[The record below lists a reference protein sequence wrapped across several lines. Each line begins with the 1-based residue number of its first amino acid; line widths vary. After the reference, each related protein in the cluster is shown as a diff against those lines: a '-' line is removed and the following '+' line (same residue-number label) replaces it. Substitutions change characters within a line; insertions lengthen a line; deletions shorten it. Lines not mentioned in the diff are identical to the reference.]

1 MGGEASSSCALV
13 AGEAFRM
20 SASATPEGYAGFS
33 WIFALWE
40 DVGMT
45 MLAAT
50 QPIFTALNNSSSTLV
65 FSVGIIWLIMIML
78 RVADG
83 GLARGLA
90 GGVVIFFVMLLG
102 MKPATVQLP
111 SGVSVTLIDAQA
123 TSLKVAMAVHR
134 MYRSALDGVLSE
146 HTIAGSIVPAQAAV
160 DDIAARGAQ
169 IYQGTDLAR
178 LIHDY
183 NTSCAPSRAELGGAG
198 HATRIEAMH
207 AVGLLGG
214 GGLGI
219 PDEQISLIAQAKAAG
234 GGITTYMTGSAEE
247 NGGWLNYLLGGGAA
261 RKGIEKAVD
270 LGSVQARREA
280 GIAALGSAGPF
291 MGDRYALPT
300 KVHWQALFAGQ
311 PDSTP
316 SYLPITLI
324 PGQKSQVVGADANA
338 MMFQPTSCLEAYK
351 IAQLGAEQAYLA
363 LEEVGGT
370 IAGGQRVSAEVGA
383 VSTAVAWQ
391 RFMTRSLE
399 KTTGLSPDGAEV
411 GAGILASVQMFKD
424 WSGWLDLQTLLP
436 GYVLLSAW
444 LFWIVLLAAPLAL
457 LLAPL
462 RGVGVLISWLSL
474 LFFPVIAML
483 FAHALI
489 VAVSLVM
496 AAVAI
501 GQAAAASGWSGSGA
515 DFDAVR
521 GFMGAIAAILLT
533 ITTWIASSLTGVS
546 VGGLAGSLTGAMAT
560 ASGVGGFV
568 TRAVGTVMA
577 ISRLGALGAA
587 GGKGRSPGGG
597 SGGATPPRPIPPS
610 PTGSSSAPHAR
621 PARDPNA
628 SGSVARAY
636 WPTTPTTDRS
646 IGTRRSALIPP
657 KKVPPKQ

>member
-1 MGGEASSSCALV
+1 
-13 AGEAFRM
+13 M

-123 TSLKVAMAVHR
+123 TTLKVAMAVHR

-183 NTSCAPSRAELGGAG
+183 NTSCAPSRAELGGAE

-324 PGQKSQVVGADANA
+324 PGQKSQVIGVDDNA

-363 LEEVGGT
+363 LKEAGGT

-391 RFMTRSLE
+391 RFITRSLE

-462 RGVGVLISWLSL
+462 RGVGVLVSWLSL

-521 GFMGAIAAILLT
+521 GFMGAIAAILLA

-597 SGGATPPRPIPPS
+597 SGGSGGTTPPRPIPPS

-628 SGSVARAY
+628 SGSVAKAY

-657 KKVPPKQ
+657 QKVPPKQ

>member
-1 MGGEASSSCALV
+1 MGCKTGSSSTLLV
-13 AGEAFRM
+13 SEAFRM

-65 FSVGIIWLIMIML
+65 FSVGIMWLVMIML
-78 RVADG
+78 KVADG
-83 GLARGLA
+83 GMARGLA
-90 GGVVIFFVMLLG
+90 GGAVIFLVMLLG
-102 MKPATVQLP
+102 MRPETVQLP

-123 TSLKVAMAVHR
+123 TPLKVAMAVHR
-134 MYRSALDGVLSE
+134 IYRSALDGVLNE

-160 DDIAARGAQ
+160 DDIAARGTQ

-183 NTSCAPSRAELGGAG
+183 NASCAPSRAELGGAE
-198 HATRIEAMH
+198 HSTKIEAMH

-261 RKGIEKAVD
+261 RKGLEKAVD
-270 LGSVQARREA
+270 LGSVQSRREA

-291 MGDRYALPT
+291 MGGRYALPT
-300 KVHWQALFAGQ
+300 KVHWQALFTGQ

-316 SYLPITLI
+316 SYLPITLVS
-324 PGQKSQVVGADANA
+324 GQKSQVIGSDDHA
-338 MMFQPTSCLEAYK
+338 MMFEPTSCLEAYK
-351 IAQLGAEQAYLA
+351 IAQIGAEQAYLA
-363 LEEVGGT
+363 LKEAGGT

-399 KTTGLSPDGAEV
+399 KTTGLSPEGAEV

-457 LLAPL
+457 LMAPL
-462 RGVGVLISWLSL
+462 RGVEVLISWLSL

-521 GFMGAIAAILLT
+521 GFMGAIAAILLA

-568 TRAVGTVMA
+568 MRAVGTVMA
-577 ISRLGALGAA
+577 ISRLGALGTA
-587 GGKGRSPGGG
+587 GGKGRGPGGS
-597 SGGATPPRPIPPS
+597 SGGRTPPRPPS

-628 SGSVARAY
+628 SASVASVY
-636 WPTTPTTDRS
+636 WPTSPTTDKS
-646 IGTRRSALIPP
+646 FGARRSSLNPP
-657 KKVPPKQ
+657 QKVPPKR